1 MPVKT
6 SPRLLDESAAADY
19 LSLPVGSL
27 RRIAHGRILI
37 GGRPRWD
44 RLALDA
50 WLDALGGL
58 APQSKT
64 PQSDNDPEAAFDRSH
79 PDLRHAPRRP

>member
-1 MPVKT
+1 MTT
-6 SPRLLDESAAADY
+6 SPRLLDETAAAEY
-19 LSLPVGSL
+19 LSLPIGSL

-58 APQSKT
+58 APHSRS
-64 PQSDNDPEAAFDRSH
+64 PQADNDPEAAFDRSH
-79 PDLRHAPRRP
+79 PRLADAPRRS